1 MSRTDAPG
9 SRVAGEGK
17 AKAMNILIVD
27 DIEANRKLLRVTL
40 EAEGHKTLEAADGL
54 EALQILA
61 RETVDAI
68 ISDILMPNMDGF
80 RLCHEIRKSER
91 LHALPFIVYTST
103 YTSPEDMKLAQTIG
117 ADKYLTKPAPT
128 ADVLSALREVMDK
141 KGARPVPAA
150 PAVEETYV
158 LQQYSQA
165 LVHKLEEKNTELK
178 DALDKLQL
186 AHERIVEL
194 NSDLERRVQERT
206 AELQTANR
214 ELSRALSEVKVLNA
228 LLPICS
234 YCKKIRDDKDYWQ
247 SVESYISQHTN
258 AQFSHGICPECY
270 QKVVKPELERFHN
283 HPTENRR
290 KVLA

>member
-1 MSRTDAPG
+1 
-9 SRVAGEGK
+9 
-17 AKAMNILIVD
+17 MNILIVD
-27 DIEANRKLLRVTL
+27 DIAINRKLLRVTL
-40 EAEGHKTLEAADGL
+40 EAEGHTTLEADDGV

-61 RETVDAI
+61 RETVDAVL
-68 ISDILMPNMDGF
+68 SDILMPNMDGF

-91 LHALPFIVYTST
+91 LRALPFIIYTAT
-103 YTSPEDMKLAQTIG
+103 YTSPDDMKLAQTVG

-128 ADVLSALREVMDK
+128 ADMLKALREVMDK
-141 KGARPVPAA
+141 KTVRPVPSA

-165 LVHKLEEKNTELK
+165 LVNKLEEKNTELT
-178 DALDKLQL
+178 DAVDKLQR

-206 AELQTANR
+206 AELEAANQ
-214 ELSRALSEVKVLNA
+214 ELSHALSEVKQLNA

-247 SVESYISQHTN
+247 SVEGYISRHTN
-258 AQFSHGICPECY
+258 AQFSHGICPECF
-270 QKVVKPELERFHN
+270 QKVVKPELERFLSD
-283 HPTENRR
+283 
-290 KVLA
+290 KAGQKS